1 MTEVSAKS
9 SARATDGEIRET
21 AIYWPEQVKAIVDG
35 YNQYSGIA
43 HGVQKDAIQNSWD
56 ARSTSKGTGWTIEF
70 ELRSD
75 GKGTSYLSFRDTGT
89 FGLTGKVIPADK
101 MVDNLPDEERW
112 ARFESLAF
120 VKGSNGGSLG
130 SRGRGKFIFIGA
142 SKRLTILYDTLRAD
156 GVYRVGKHWV
166 EKTKCPVISWEGEVA
181 KSRLQDETN
190 GMFKPLETI
199 GTRIIIVDPVD
210 EVIGAWVDG
219 TFDRAISETWWEIIQ
234 KFGAKIIAKRVGKQ
248 TVEGLLPEF
257 VLADK
262 DSKEYKV
269 SIRENEKANL
279 GGFKVKKL
287 HIVSKRS
294 GTVPNDIRGISV
306 QRGGMKVTSIDVRYL
321 PNELASS
328 IYGYV
333 ALDEDAE
340 TLLRKDEG
348 PEHYSIDFRRSFPG
362 ALRRYVEDQLGVFAR
377 DKLGWAR
384 DVRQIRRE
392 QQQLA
397 ERRALL
403 AINKIA
409 RETGFFGSSSGTKE
423 GTDEPRPWRPIRV
436 RFPAFVFP
444 RKDDIRVNYGEKVVG
459 IRVSGVNDSDTQIK
473 TRLKMF
479 LRSDQKELKTYLDKD
494 LAIDPEKD
502 SGEFGPYEEAISVA
516 NFPAI
521 GRYVVVARMTILS
534 GKQKGSTIEEKR
546 SFYVGQDPP
555 AKGLF
560 EKCEPIEYPDEARA
574 LMGEAQSGEKGGY
587 KLLYNVRHPAYLAI
601 ENDQDQQAEYLF
613 RLLSFELCRLDVIRE
628 KPVLFTS
635 EEKGTSD
642 GLLRKTLSV
651 LGGFLNKYYG
661 S

>member
-1 MTEVSAKS
+1 LTEVSAKS
-9 SARATDGEIRET
+9 SPNTADGEIRET
-21 AIYWPEQVKAIVDG
+21 VIYWPEQVKAIVDG
-35 YNQYSGIA
+35 YNQYSGIP

-75 GKGTSYLSFRDTGT
+75 GKGISYLSFRDTGT

-101 MVDNLPDEERW
+101 MVENLPDEERW

-142 SKRLTILYDTLRAD
+142 SKRLTILYDTLRVD
-156 GVYRVGKHWV
+156 GVYRLGKHWV
-166 EKTKCPVISWEGEVA
+166 EKTKCPVISWEGEAA
-181 KSRLQDETN
+181 KSKLQEETN
-190 GMFKPLETI
+190 GLFKPLETI

-210 EVIGAWVDG
+210 EVIEAWVNG

-234 KFGAKIIAKRVGKQ
+234 KFGAKIITKRVGKQ
-248 TVEGLLPEF
+248 TVIAVLPEF
-257 VLADK
+257 ALPDK
-262 DSKEYKV
+262 DSKEYKASV
-269 SIRENEKANL
+269 KENERVNP
-279 GGFKVKKL
+279 GGFKVKKM

-306 QRGGMKVTSIDVRYL
+306 QRAGMKVTSIDVRYL
-321 PNELASS
+321 PNEIASS

-333 ALDEDAE
+333 TLDEDAE

-362 ALRRYVEDQLGVFAR
+362 ALRRYVEDQLGAFAR
-377 DKLGWAR
+377 EKLGWAR

-409 RETGFFGSSSGTKE
+409 RESGFFGTGGGSKE
-423 GTDEPRPWRPIRV
+423 GSPEPRPWSKIRV
-436 RFPAFVFP
+436 RLPALTFP
-444 RKDDIRVNYGEKVVG
+444 RKDDIRVNYGEKVQG
-459 IRVSGVNDSDTQIK
+459 IRVSAVNDSDIQINA
-473 TRLKMF
+473 RLKMF
-479 LRSDQKELKTYLDKD
+479 LRNDQKELKTYVDED
-494 LAIDPEKD
+494 LKIDSETAAE
-502 SGEFGPYEEAISVA
+502 EFGPYEEAISTK

-521 GRYVVVARMTILS
+521 GRYVVVARMTVLS

-560 EKCEPIEYPDEARA
+560 EKCEPVEYPDEAKA

-587 KLLYNVRHPAYLAI
+587 KLLYNVKHPAYLAI
-601 ENDQDQQAEYLF
+601 EDDQDQQAEYLF

-628 KPVLFTS
+628 KPVLFTP